1 VSEGDF
7 EIGLASAAVLDIW
20 PMVYEKV
27 LGLVCD
33 QVDEALIFG
42 LWGHFIWSGGMVLGP
57 GQTSDRSLF

>member
-33 QVDEALIFG
+33 QFDEVLIFG
-42 LWGHFIWSGGMVLGP
+42 LWGHFIWELWNGLS
-57 GQTSDRSLF
+57 